1 MATDEWDAN
10 AVQIR
15 PAATVMLLADRPEL
29 EVLMLRRTKKMAF
42 AGDMWVF
49 PGGRVD
55 HLDHSAE
62 LEQLITGLTDLDASN
77 RLEVASGG
85 LAWWLAACR
94 ETLEEA
100 GLLLA
105 ANTTDVDVD
114 AMRDRVRLDE
124 GSFVYELNK
133 HGITLD
139 ASTMVDVARFITPSG
154 PARRFDARFFLGLAP
169 TDQLPHHDD
178 SEIVDWRWIKPA
190 DAIADAEM
198 SLMTVTEWMLEKL
211 VRFSTAAEAME
222 FASAQS
228 SYEKFQSHGETGWM
242 KI

>member
-1 MATDEWDAN
+1 
-10 AVQIR
+10 
-15 PAATVMLLADRPEL
+15 
-29 EVLMLRRTKKMAF
+29 
-42 AGDMWVF
+42 
-49 PGGRVD
+49 
-55 HLDHSAE
+55 LDHSAE
-62 LEQLITGLTDLDASN
+62 LEQLITGLTDVEASS
-77 RLEVASGG
+77 RLEVDSGG

-154 PARRFDARFFLGLAP
+154 PPRRFDARFFLGIAP

-190 DAIADAEM
+190 DAVADESM
-198 SLMTVTEWMLEKL
+198 NLMLVTQWMLEKL
-211 VRFSTAAEAME
+211 LRFKSAEEA
-222 FASAQS
+222 FAFAREQS
-228 SYEKFQSHGETGWM
+228 GYDKFQSHGETGWM